1 MKQKRLFDDYIQNG
15 TPEQRE
21 RAKKWSIAIGLQA
34 VDRLTVSDYLISL
47 ARKNIEGELTHEEEE
62 KLLDKYYE
70 EKRKLKTALNEYE
83 TYTRVDEVPDPLAVK
98 RGRPL

>member
-47 ARKNIEGELTHEEEE
+47 ARKNIEGELTHEEAE

-70 EKRKLKTALNEYE
+70 EKRKLKAALNEYE

-98 RGRPL
+98 R

>member
-47 ARKNIEGELTHEEEE
+47 ARKNIEGELTHEEAE

-70 EKRKLKTALNEYE
+70 EKQKLKAALNEYE

-98 RGRPL
+98 R